1 MISIFLLTGIG
12 MLNNTLS
19 YNYIKV
25 ATNTSGEGDI
35 MITRTLQTDF
45 TYDPFFDEDIIQEK
59 LKSVPGVEEFL
70 PRVMMF
76 VKASSENSITNGTY
90 SMYGLDFEGELNNGK
105 MGDLVIIDEQGEK
118 TKQTYKGT
126 LNDGECVLL
135 ENMANNLNISK
146 GDYVKIQY
154 QQYSLR
160 LKVIEICIQDQ
171 KFSEL
176 ETSLILVNLKQAQSF
191 FNRKGEINFIYGTIK
206 NRELIYD
213 VSNLDL
219 TTQRLRTIGTAVQK
233 RLDINE
239 YSVSMPKLEELE
251 GGEFYLM
258 GVTMIFWFIII
269 LSMVISGILINS
281 ILSTSAE
288 ERGFTPQTDENKNL
302 ELVLDKPA
310 DFKPGARYS
319 YSNQPTTIIIA
330 LIIGITIPVVVSILP
345 GIKTAKIQLIKSI
358 TPFRTKE
365 EGWEI
370 QKEGSMNLKSFLIG
384 ISISLIGLIIFIL
397 MPMIFVSGDFMLIA
411 GLFIGLLSAILLG
424 LVFASI
430 GVIPYIQRFFLFLIS
445 PLVKKYKSIIHSSL
459 TRNRRRNTSTI
470 VMFAI
475 SFSFIFFVTSIM
487 KMETRNMS
495 VNLQF
500 QYGSDLVLVNQGTTD
515 PQDSVTME
523 MINEIKQYEGIEKLA
538 ISLHNTIDIQAAISA
553 AFDFSEGGGYDEDST
568 QNLLRTLFNFYAYE
582 ERTKYI
588 VHASDVAKYE
598 DLEVG
603 FIGVNQD
610 FVDLIDKDLL
620 IWESPRSG
628 MHSFT
633 QILNSNN
640 SCILSKS
647 VASRLGISEV
657 GEKIR
662 LTFYDPQV
670 ENDPGNITL
679 FTVVGISG
687 GIPGFWNFR
696 SSEAAA
702 DGGGVLVSLD
712 TYIKMMD
719 VKNSNNDKMIV
730 DKVFINLKDNSEES
744 IKLTKE
750 AIQNNFKEKNFVIDD
765 AISKINYIENMNERQ
780 SAVLET
786 ILMFTVMISIFG
798 LISSMYAVFLERKF
812 EIGII
817 RSMGLKP
824 RNVRHMF
831 LAESLIILLSSG
843 IMGTIIGVFSAYLLE
858 SNMALMTEMPIT
870 FEIPLETLM
879 RVFIISILV
888 GTIGMYLIL
897 YRLSKKN
904 IMDIFRQTF

>member
-1 MISIFLLTGIG
+1 FGIFYTEPIS
-12 MLNNTLS
+12 
-19 YNYIKV
+19 
-25 ATNTSGEGDI
+25 
-35 MITRTLQTDF
+35 Q
-45 TYDPFFDEDIIQEK
+45 
-59 LKSVPGVEEFL
+59 
-70 PRVMMF
+70 
-76 VKASSENSITNGTY
+76 
-90 SMYGLDFEGELNNGK
+90 
-105 MGDLVIIDEQGEK
+105 
-118 TKQTYKGT
+118 
-126 LNDGECVLL
+126 
-135 ENMANNLNISK
+135 
-146 GDYVKIQY
+146 
-154 QQYSLR
+154 
-160 LKVIEICIQDQ
+160 
-171 KFSEL
+171 
-176 ETSLILVNLKQAQSF
+176 
-191 FNRKGEINFIYGTIK
+191 
-206 NRELIYD
+206 
-213 VSNLDL
+213 
-219 TTQRLRTIGTAVQK
+219 
-233 RLDINE
+233 
-239 YSVSMPKLEELE
+239 
-251 GGEFYLM
+251 
-258 GVTMIFWFIII
+258 II
-269 LSMVISGILINS
+269 LSNYDFGILGQNVEFI
-281 ILSTSAE
+281 I
-288 ERGFTPQTDENKNL
+288 
-302 ELVLDKPA
+302 
-310 DFKPGARYS
+310 
-319 YSNQPTTIIIA
+319 QPTTIIIA